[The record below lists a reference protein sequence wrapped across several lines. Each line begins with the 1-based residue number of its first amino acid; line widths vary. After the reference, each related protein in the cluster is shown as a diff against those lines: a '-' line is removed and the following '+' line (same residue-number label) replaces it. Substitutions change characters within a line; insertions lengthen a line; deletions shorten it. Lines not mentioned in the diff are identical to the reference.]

1 MRFQRATQK
10 HLDAIMNVT
19 NEAKAQLKRME
30 IDQWQKGYPSR
41 EVWEED
47 LKQGR
52 AYIALDESTD
62 AVMGAFSFFTSQDP
76 SYKQIDGAWLTGDSI
91 EDGSYASLHRVCVAE
106 NYKGQGVV
114 GRMFDFA
121 FDLTRSFGITS
132 VRIDTHPDNKPM
144 MRSLSKAG
152 FLECGFI
159 RLVGGVE
166 DGNIRIAFEKVL

>member
-10 HLDAIMNVT
+10 HLDAIMNIT

-91 EDGSYASLHRVCVAE
+91 EYGSYA
-106 NYKGQGVV
+106 
-114 GRMFDFA
+114 
-121 FDLTRSFGITS
+121 
-132 VRIDTHPDNKPM
+132 
-144 MRSLSKAG
+144 
-152 FLECGFI
+152 
-159 RLVGGVE
+159 
-166 DGNIRIAFEKVL
+166 

>member
-1 MRFQRATQK
+1 
-10 HLDAIMNVT
+10 
-19 NEAKAQLKRME
+19 
-30 IDQWQKGYPSR
+30 
-41 EVWEED
+41 
-47 LKQGR
+47 
-52 AYIALDESTD
+52 
-62 AVMGAFSFFTSQDP
+62 MGAFSFFTSQDP

-152 FLECGFI
+152 FVECGFI